1 MELTIVPLVHVLFAN
16 REYRMKVLNLVKNE
30 DGSATVNLDLT
41 LEEAQALMEVGFIKL
56 LEDYIERD
64 KQQRRKPALL
74 QPKAS
79 RDTEGR

>member
-1 MELTIVPLVHVLFAN
+1 MRLN
-16 REYRMKVLNLVKNE
+16 NLVEHE

-41 LEEAQALMEVGFIKL
+41 LEEAQALMEAGFIKL

-74 QPKAS
+74 QPKAT
-79 RDTEGR
+79 RDTEGG

>member
-1 MELTIVPLVHVLFAN
+1 
-16 REYRMKVLNLVKNE
+16 MKVINLIEND

-41 LEEAQALMEVGFIKL
+41 LEEAQALMEAGFIKL

-74 QPKAS
+74 QPKS
-79 RDTEGR
+79 PMVSGYGGSGGD